1 LCRSGSH
8 SEGVSVPLI
17 TALTDHFHTIHYY
30 VYLRSMSGLKST
42 IFFLVCLLLMAFF
55 AGLEMAYYSTNRMGL
70 EVKKKKGG
78 VITGIL
84 TKFFDSP
91 ARFLGTML
99 IGFHICLVL
108 LVIKFSSVMDP
119 LWTYLKQQFGFESNA
134 IRITTEILVTTF
146 LVLVFA
152 GFIPRAFARANSNG
166 WLTRLSFIA
175 DFFYGL
181 FSPIAAALIDV
192 SEWVLKYVFN
202 IRIAKDKEP
211 LTSSDLKNLFLQQ
224 PEDEQQ
230 EMHAQLMENAQE
242 LPKVKI
248 RQCLV
253 PRKEILGIEMNASI
267 EELKNKMI
275 DTKLSKLIV
284 FDKDIDHIIGYVHQ
298 LDLLK
303 KPATIQEVLLPIP
316 AVPESMSATDLIGKF
331 TKERKSIAWVVDEFG
346 GTAGIITM
354 EDVLEELFG
363 EIHDEYD
370 IEEFV
375 EKQLAENEYIFS
387 GRLEIDYLEEKY
399 NFDFE
404 EDESETLSGH
414 IINHH
419 EKIPRQKE
427 RIIIGDYEFDILS
440 VTDTRIET
448 VKLKK
453 LK

>member
-1 LCRSGSH
+1 
-8 SEGVSVPLI
+8 
-17 TALTDHFHTIHYY
+17 
-30 VYLRSMSGLKST
+30 
-42 IFFLVCLLLMAFF
+42 MAFF
-55 AGLEMAYYSTNRMGL
+55 AGIEMAYYSANRMGL

-78 VITGIL
+78 TITALL

-91 ARFLGTML
+91 ARFLGTTL
-99 IGFHICLVL
+99 IGFHIFLVL
-108 LVIKFSSVMDP
+108 LIIKFSSVMDP
-119 LWTYLKQQFGFESNA
+119 VWTYLKQQTGFESEI
-134 IRITTEILVTTF
+134 IRITTEIIVATF
-146 LVLVFA
+146 LVLVLA
-152 GFIPRAFARANSNG
+152 SIIPRAYARANSHG
-166 WLTRLSFIA
+166 WMTRLSFITN
-175 DFFYGL
+175 FFYGI
-181 FSPIAAALIDV
+181 FSPIATVLIDV

-202 IRIAKDKEP
+202 IRLTKDKEP
-211 LTSSDLKNLFLQQ
+211 LTSSDLKNLFLKK

-242 LPKVKI
+242 LPKLKI

-253 PRKEILGIEMNASI
+253 PRKEIIGIEQSASI
-267 EELKNKMI
+267 DDLKQKMI
-275 DTKLSKLIV
+275 DTKLSKLII
-284 FDKDIDHIIGYVHQ
+284 FEKDIDHITGYVHQ

-331 TKERKSIAWVVDEFG
+331 SKERKSIAWVVDEFG

-363 EIHDEYD
+363 EIEDEYD
-370 IEEFV
+370 TAEFV
-375 EKQLAENEYIFS
+375 EKQLAENEYMFS
-387 GRLEIDYLEEKY
+387 GRMELDYLEEK
-399 NFDFE
+399 FGLQFE
-404 EDESETLSGH
+404 EDESETLSGY
-414 IINHH
+414 IINYH